1 MRQRF
6 FIFGKPRWAAAAAW
20 LVLATPL
27 WAASN
32 IIAPAP
38 EYQAADQLTTV
49 NPNGY
54 DVFGDQ
60 AAVYADGHLELYN
73 RNTWSPVCNLGDAG
87 YGGLTT
93 AYNSFVKFDPSGQS
107 VWVGYTVGGDTNDR
121 IYQVTN
127 LGATPTW
134 NYVATMPSNYDL
146 AFSGTTPYVSG
157 PNSTTLGAENCIWRM
172 NPTTGQFTEVAAVGG
187 FAAGIAFDAAGNLY
201 YGTDSY
207 TDNKLLEFPA
217 AQVSAA
223 GQALAQPTILSNLP
237 GWGSG
242 VAVNGAGH
250 VLFAVNGST
259 TSTLG
264 IWNGTQSEAD
274 NYRVIG
280 TGGADWYVTV
290 RALGDVTTTGG
301 AAYLNNWYE
310 PGLAEI
316 HHLLPGDANG
326 DGVVNG
332 VDLNTVLSNY
342 NKTFTGDAWAYGD
355 FDGNDVVNGVDLNTV
370 LSQYNQSAGV
380 GAAVPEPSTLA
391 LLAIGALAATAWRRI
406 VVRDS

>member
-217 AQVSAA
+217 AQVSA
-223 GQALAQPTILSNLP
+223 GWTGPRPT
-237 GWGSG
+237 
-242 VAVNGAGH
+242 
-250 VLFAVNGST
+250 
-259 TSTLG
+259 
-264 IWNGTQSEAD
+264 D
-274 NYRVIG
+274 
-280 TGGADWYVTV
+280 
-290 RALGDVTTTGG
+290 
-301 AAYLNNWYE
+301 
-310 PGLAEI
+310 
-316 HHLLPGDANG
+316 
-326 DGVVNG
+326 
-332 VDLNTVLSNY
+332 
-342 NKTFTGDAWAYGD
+342 D
-355 FDGNDVVNGVDLNTV
+355 FV
-370 LSQYNQSAGV
+370 
-380 GAAVPEPSTLA
+380 EPSRL
-391 LLAIGALAATAWRRI
+391 GKRRGRRRGGPRP
-406 VVRDS
+406 VCSQRLDHQHLGNLERHSKRGRQLPRDWHGRRRLVRDGPRAG